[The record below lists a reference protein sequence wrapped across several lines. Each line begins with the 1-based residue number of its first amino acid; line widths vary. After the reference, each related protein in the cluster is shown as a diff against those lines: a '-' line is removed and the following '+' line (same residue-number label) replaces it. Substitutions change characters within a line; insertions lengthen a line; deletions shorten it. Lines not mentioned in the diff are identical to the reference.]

1 ISGITDTNYPAIG
14 ADTANNSVETQILDD
29 ANPTTTE
36 PDTETATISLT
47 GPSSVVEG
55 TTTAPYTV
63 SVDQPAADV
72 TAPITVTFTYSG
84 VAKDGEDFTGQ
95 GTIDIPA
102 GSNSNTFTIA
112 TLDDVLAEGAESFTV
127 TIDTITDTNFEH
139 ITEDATNNSV
149 ETEITDND
157 HVPVAVDDPDGGVI
171 EGGLASEY
179 YGYREGID
187 GGNLTSLQQVKD
199 YVAANE
205 AEITFT
211 STQINYGYTDTN
223 ANNRYDSGEVVG
235 TGDLADD
242 VAASGSAPSN
252 LEWFLK
258 QDAASIQGTSTQEAT
273 DGVIHMSGLIDIPAD
288 GTYTFDVQ
296 HDDGF
301 VIYIDGVDIFEYDAI
316 TSPTESIKS
325 VDLTGGQHTVEV
337 FYWDQ
342 AGDYVFDLQL
352 LDSNDNNI
360 WVTENLST
368 PVSAPFVTNEETPIL
383 IDLDDNDFDVDG
395 DLDPASIVIQSN
407 PGNGSVVVHGD
418 GTVTYTPNSDFY
430 GVDTFTYTIK
440 DLAGHESN
448 VATVTVAVNSINDIP
463 QLSVQ
468 GPLSLSEEAIPLI
481 GALETDDGADTST
494 ASGVLS
500 IIDPDNSNFA
510 ISLTGPAGVE
520 SDGAPVDWTWV
531 ADTDDSN
538 SIQGVLTG
546 TNSVTGQDVAT
557 VTLQDT
563 VDNGNGNYSATY
575 DVSLLAGI
583 DHENANGE
591 NNETLTFEATV
602 SDGLSAPQSV
612 NFVVNVEDDTVNG
625 FDINQSLVGEQDTIT
640 TNLVL
645 VLDRSGSMADDFYND
660 GLYYL
665 EIARDALKQ
674 LIDSADGA
682 GNVNVMIVDFSSN
695 TDSSGWV
702 VDDVAAAYEYLDN
715 LIASGGTEY
724 DTALNTVMS
733 EYQLTTP
740 PPADQTFTYFVT
752 DGVPNNSHGVDSS
765 VTYTPEG
772 SSSSLSGTAAWEAF
786 LDDSGIT
793 ESYAI
798 GIGNV
803 LSNSSSAI
811 NHLNDVAHSTD
822 AAYVDANN
830 SNTAEENTIL
840 LSDPNDLAN
849 ALLEAFSNDSIS
861 GTVESTLGAAGD
873 SGFILGADGGQVT
886 SITINGVVYS
896 YDPDTQVMSADP
908 STVSLAGL
916 VSGTRNEILTVETDI
931 GGDMMLNFITGEYSY
946 NIVVTTSLLGSQEL
960 FDIQAIDNDGDT
972 ATLAMK
978 LDLDFTAKLDAN
990 RDNVITNIADGS
1002 PVVIPE
1008 IAILH
1013 NDQEDGGT
1021 ITSVDNAL
1029 GGIVN
1034 DTGDIIF
1041 TRGGGLSEG
1050 DFSTSTA
1057 AAIITE
1063 DESAS
1068 PNNSMANA
1076 VDMTDRGLFSSN
1088 NSNLSG
1094 LNQSGYAAAF
1104 IGQLSS
1110 SSDEDW
1116 FEITLAEGES
1126 IHFDIDNASINTNV
1140 SVYDSM
1146 GNFVTT
1152 IGENNGSAYDDYTAN
1167 TSGNYFV
1174 KVDSPNN
1181 GVGSYELYMAINTA
1195 NAEYSDA
1202 SFEYTLGTP
1211 SAANTDSTIVDIN
1224 TVSGN
1229 SLVGTEFDDILLAGT
1244 GDDTLSAGDGDDVLI
1259 GGEGNDILTGGAGED
1274 LFVWSKSDLG
1284 TGSAPAVDQITD
1296 FNTAENDVIDL
1307 SDVLSDGS
1315 HTLDAVMNAG
1325 HLQLTITDS
1334 SSNEV
1339 VQRVDVNNLSVSN
1352 DVEAQN
1358 LLTTLLTSNNIDDG
1372 IV

>member
-1 ISGITDTNYPAIG
+1 
-14 ADTANNSVETQILDD
+14 
-29 ANPTTTE
+29 
-36 PDTETATISLT
+36 
-47 GPSSVVEG
+47 
-55 TTTAPYTV
+55 PYTI

-916 VSGTRNEILTVETDI
+916 VSGARNEVLTVETDI

-946 NIVVTTSLLGSQEL
+946 TITVTTSLLGSQEL

-978 LDLDFTAKLDAN
+978 LDLDFTAQLDAN

-1181 GVGSYELYMAINTA
+1181 GVGSYELYMAIDA
-1195 NAEYSDA
+1195 SDADYGGDDA

-1211 SAANTDSTIVDIN
+1211 GAANTDSTIVDIN

>member
-1 ISGITDTNYPAIG
+1 
-14 ADTANNSVETQILDD
+14 V
-29 ANPTTTE
+29 
-36 PDTETATISLT
+36 SLT
-47 GPSSVVEG
+47 GPTTVIEG
-55 TTTAPYTV
+55 NTTTPYTI
-63 SVDQPAADV
+63 SVDQPAGDV
-72 TAPITVTFTYSG
+72 TTPITVTFTYSG
-84 VAKDGEDFTGQ
+84 VAVDGTDFTGQ
-95 GTIDIPA
+95 ASVQIPA
-102 GSNSNTFTIA
+102 GSNSNTFTID
-112 TLDDVLAEGAESFTV
+112 TLDDVLAEGAESFTIA
-127 TIDTITDTNFEH
+127 IDTITDTNFEH
-139 ITEDATNNSV
+139 IAEDATNNSV
-149 ETEITDND
+149 ETQITDND
-157 HVPVAVDDPDGGVI
+157 HVPVAVDDPEGVPI
-171 EGGLASEY
+171 SGGLASEY

-187 GGNLTSLQQVKD
+187 GGNLATLQEVKD
-199 YVAANE
+199 YVAAND

-223 ANNRYDSGEVVG
+223 SNNRYDTGEAEG
-235 TGDLADD
+235 NGDLADD
-242 VAASGSAPSN
+242 VAASGGVPSN

-258 QDAASIQGTSTQEAT
+258 QDAASIEGTSTEEAT

-288 GTYTFDVQ
+288 GSYTFDVH

-301 VIYIDGVDIFEYDAI
+301 VIYIDGVDIFEYDTI
-316 TSPTESIKS
+316 TSPTESIKT

-337 FYWDQ
+337 YYWDQ
-342 AGDYVFDLQL
+342 GGQYIFDLQL
-352 LDSNDNNI
+352 LDSSDNNV

-368 PVSAPFVTNEETPIL
+368 PVSSPITTNEETAVL
-383 IDLDDNDFDVDG
+383 IDLDDNDFDADG
-395 DLDPASIVIQSN
+395 DLDPDSIVIQSN
-407 PGNGSVVVHGD
+407 PGNGSVVVNGD
-418 GTVTYTPNSDFY
+418 GTVTYTPNANFY

-440 DLAGHESN
+440 DFAGHESN
-448 VATVTVAVNSINDIP
+448 VATVTVAVNPINDIP

-468 GPLSLSEEAIPLI
+468 GPLSLSEEAIPSI
-481 GALETDDGADTST
+481 GVLEADDSGDTAS
-494 ASGVLS
+494 ASGV
-500 IIDPDNSNFA
+500 ITIVDPDNSDFA
-510 ISLTGPAGVE
+510 ISLSGPTGVT
-520 SDGAPVDWTWV
+520 SDGSPVTWTWV
-531 ADTDDSN
+531 ADTDESN

-546 TNSVTGQDVAT
+546 TSSAGVDVAT
-557 VTLQDT
+557 VTLNDT
-563 VDNGNGNYSATY
+563 VDNGNGNYSAQY
-575 DVSLLAGI
+575 DVNLLAGI
-583 DHENANGE
+583 DHETANGE

-612 NFVVNVEDDTVNG
+612 NLVVNVEDDTVNA
-625 FDINQSLVGEQDTIT
+625 FDITQSLVGEQDTIT

-715 LIASGGTEY
+715 IIANGGTEY
-724 DTALNTVMS
+724 DTALNSVMS

-740 PPADQTFTYFVT
+740 PPADQTFSYFVT
-752 DGVPNNSHGVDSS
+752 DGVPNNSHSVDSS

-772 SSSSLSGTAAWEAF
+772 SSSSLSGPEAWEAF

-811 NHLNDVAHSTD
+811 NHLNDVAHSADT
-822 AAYVDANN
+822 AYVDAND

-849 ALLEAFSNDSIS
+849 ALLEAFSNDSIT
-861 GTVESTLGAAGD
+861 GTVESTLGAAGN
-873 SGFILGADGGQVT
+873 SGFLLGADGGQVV
-886 SITINGVVYS
+886 SITINDVKYS
-896 YDPDTQVMSADP
+896 YDPDTDVMSADP
-908 STVSLAGL
+908 VVSLTGL
-916 VSGTRNEILTVETDI
+916 VSGANNEILTVETDI

-946 NIVVTTSLLGSQEL
+946 SITVTTALLGSQEL
-960 FDIQAIDNDGDT
+960 FDLQAIDNDGDE

-978 LDLDFTAKLDAN
+978 LDLDFTAQLDAN
-990 RDNVITNIADGS
+990 RDNVITNVADGT

-1008 IAILH
+1008 IAIIH
-1013 NDQEDGGT
+1013 NDQEDGGV

-1034 DTGDIIF
+1034 DAGDIIF
-1041 TRGGGLSEG
+1041 TRGGGLSES

-1068 PNNSMANA
+1068 PNNTMANA
-1076 VDMTDRGLFSSN
+1076 VDMTDRSLFSSN

-1110 SSDEDW
+1110 SNDEDW

-1126 IHFDIDNASINTNV
+1126 IHFDIDNASINTSV
-1140 SVYDSM
+1140 SVYDAQ

-1152 IGENNGSAYDDYTAN
+1152 IGENNGSAYDDYTADAD
-1167 TSGNYFV
+1167 GNYFV

-1181 GVGSYELYMAINTA
+1181 GVGSYELYMAIDTSDADYTA
-1195 NAEYSDA
+1195 A
-1202 SFEYTLGTP
+1202 SFEYTLG
-1211 SAANTDSTIVDIN
+1211 SSGSANTDSTIVDIT

-1244 GDDTLSAGDGDDVLI
+1244 GDDSLSAGDGDDVLI

-1284 TGSAPAVDQITD
+1284 TGTNPTVDQITD

-1315 HTLDAVMNAG
+1315 HTLDAVMNSG

-1352 DVEAQN
+1352 DAEAQN